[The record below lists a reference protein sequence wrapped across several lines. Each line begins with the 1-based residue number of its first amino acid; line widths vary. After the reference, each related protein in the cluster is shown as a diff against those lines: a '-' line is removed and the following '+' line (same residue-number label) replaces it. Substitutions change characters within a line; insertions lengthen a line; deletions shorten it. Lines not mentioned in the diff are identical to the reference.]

1 MKILHITNSLSEG
14 GVESFLLQLLPQLV
28 KQGCK
33 CDILVLNKNKIALRT
48 EFEKLG
54 IGVYVSSAGTPYNPV
69 NICQIRKSMANYDIV
84 HVHLW
89 PTQLWAAIAS
99 LGKKSF
105 VRLITTE
112 HGNYNKRRHYR
123 FYRPVEQW
131 MYGQYQTV
139 IGISETSRNNLLGW
153 IRHHPMVEAI
163 PNGVDLSKFSKC
175 APYTNAE
182 LGLPNGAVVVTM
194 VARFFDAKDH
204 STLIHAMR
212 HTSGNIYLLF
222 VGSGDTMPAC
232 KEEVCGLGLD
242 DRVRFLGRRTDV
254 SRILAS
260 SDICVLSTHY
270 EGLPISVL
278 EYMAAGKPV
287 IVTKVDG
294 MQDLLPDPYWMV
306 TPQNAEELG
315 RKIMEL
321 ATDKTLREKVA
332 NQNEKKVADYD
343 LRLMVDKYMR
353 VYKNVMATANQRI

>member
-28 KQGCK
+28 KQGCVV
-33 CDILVLNKNKIALRT
+33 DILVLNKNKTALRT

-54 IGVYVSSAGTPYNPV
+54 IGVFVSSAGNPYHPV
-69 NICQIRKSMANYDIV
+69 NICHIRKYMANYDIV

-89 PTQLWAAIAS
+89 PAQLWAAIAS
-99 LGKKSF
+99 LGKKSL

-112 HGNYNKRRHYR
+112 HGNYNKRRQYR

-131 MYGQYQTV
+131 MYGRYKIV
-139 IGISETSRNNLLGW
+139 VGISETSRNNLLGW
-153 IRHHPMVEAI
+153 IKHHSIVEAI
-163 PNGVDLSKFSKC
+163 PNGVDLSKFSKGE
-175 APYTNAE
+175 PYAKAE
-182 LGLPNGAVVVTM
+182 LDLPDDTMIVTM
-194 VARFFDAKDH
+194 VARFFYQKDH
-204 STLIHAMR
+204 LTLIHAMR
-212 HTSGNIYLLF
+212 YTSENVYLLL
-222 VGSGDTMPAC
+222 VGSGETMSAC
-232 KEEVCGLGLD
+232 KEEVHRLGLD

-278 EYMAAGKPV
+278 EYMAAGRPV

-306 TPQNAEELG
+306 THQNAEELG

-321 ATDKTLREKVA
+321 AADKMLRKRVA
-332 NQNEKKVADYD
+332 DSNGMRVVDYD
-343 LRLMVDKYMR
+343 LKIMVDKYMH
-353 VYKNVMATANQRI
+353 VYQHVMTGKNV